1 MDEPSP
7 DAYAE
12 IAALYDLEHDS
23 FEADLDLYR
32 NVAAAVGDPILE
44 LGCGS
49 GRVLVPLA
57 ELGFRVTGLDRS
69 PAMLARAEGAARRAG
84 VSQLVTLVEGSMT
97 DPERAPGGP
106 FGLVLLPLN
115 GLLHLPSPGEQRT
128 ALAAARRVLDPRG
141 QLVLDV
147 FNPTPEV
154 LRAFD
159 GTVLTEGSWNLPD
172 GTRVDKFSSRRHHA
186 AAQLVE
192 TDLWYD
198 LLAADGT
205 LRRVRTA
212 YPMRYLHRAEME
224 LLLELTGYP
233 EWAVYGGYELEPFDD
248 GADRL
253 IVLAEATPSR
263 R

>member
-1 MDEPSP
+1 MSETVP

-12 IAALYDLEHDS
+12 IAALYDLEHAS

-32 NVAAAVGDPILE
+32 NVAEAVGDPILE

-69 PAMLARAEGAARRAG
+69 APMLRRAADAVARAG
-84 VSQLVTLVEGSMT
+84 VADRVTLVEGSM
-97 DPERAPGGP
+97 DESVAAPDGP
-106 FGLVLLPLN
+106 FGLVLAPLN
-115 GLLHLPSPGEQRT
+115 GLLHLTDPAAQRA
-128 ALAAARRVLDPRG
+128 ALASARRALDPRG
-141 QLVLDV
+141 QFVLDL
-147 FNPTPEV
+147 FNPTPEA

-159 GTVLTEGSWNLPD
+159 GAVVAEASWELPD
-172 GTRVDKFSSRRHHA
+172 GTRVDKISSRRHHPA
-186 AAQLVE
+186 EQRIE

-198 LLAADGT
+198 LLAPDGG
-205 LRRVRTA
+205 LRRVRTS
-212 YPMRYLHRAEME
+212 YPMRYLHRAELE
-224 LLLELTGYP
+224 LLLELTGYA
-233 EWAVYGGYELEPFDD
+233 EWELYGGYELEPFED
-248 GADRL
+248 GSDRL